1 MSYSQCENVQFL
13 SKTLVSSLPVHTITY
28 TGQPTPDDSHTRHHT
43 RRVVRCKSNARDI
56 FTTDSLHAPSNTLT
70 PSVPLHRSLSPLA
83 LTHTHTQNTTH
94 TGQKKVAAANRAKL
108 RSSSELISS
117 SIHHLHLNISYPNII
132 IPSSA
137 LDTIQQMAVFYSP
150 PMTTSPPRMA
160 PVAMSAL
167 IECGTMPA
175 VIGNSTGAVLTTR
188 TTLPEPG
195 VSSTQKNGRS
205 QPSSV

>member
-1 MSYSQCENVQFL
+1 MTREFINACTAERDGARERSIQQCRIVNANVNFYPRLLYLLSQCT
-13 SKTLVSSLPVHTITY
+13 STY

-70 PSVPLHRSLSPLA
+70 PSVPLHRSLSARPH
-83 LTHTHTQNTTH
+83 TTHTQNTTH

-137 LDTIQQMAVFYSP
+137 LDTIQQMAVF
-150 PMTTSPPRMA
+150 
-160 PVAMSAL
+160 
-167 IECGTMPA
+167 
-175 VIGNSTGAVLTTR
+175 TR
-188 TTLPEPG
+188 
-195 VSSTQKNGRS
+195 RR
-205 QPSSV
+205 